1 MNTRKN
7 NNMNKEMQK
16 RYGHLLDKYINAGI
30 HPDPVFHKETREYI
44 KDVENGRYGHLLDDV
59 PDPLQKMHDIMIRL
73 QDDAFER
80 RKRKNEE
87 EERAELIAKG
97 RIQVEKI
104 NEKKHADRIRS
115 FADGLI
121 ERKKAKI
128 EAEAAQRAEEE
139 RRAREE
145 QKRIERF
152 RHLTDSLNETREIT
166 ARAKEVMERRKKQE
180 EEHNRQMEWYRNQKR
195 G

>member
-1 MNTRKN
+1 MNTNKN
-7 NNMNKEMQK
+7 DRNKEMHE
-16 RYGHLLDKYINAGI
+16 RYGHLLDKYINAGN
-30 HPDPVFHKETREYI
+30 HPNPVFHKGTGEYI
-44 KDVENGRYGHLLDDV
+44 KDVENGRYGHLLDHV
-59 PDPLQKMHDIMIRL
+59 SDPLQKMYDSMIRL
-73 QDDAFER
+73 HADASER

-97 RIQVEKI
+97 RIQAEKI
-104 NEKKHADRIRS
+104 NEKKHADRINS

-145 QKRIERF
+145 KERIERF
-152 RHLTDSLNETREIT
+152 RHLTGSMDKTREIT
-166 ARAKEVMERRKKQE
+166 ARAEEAMERRKKQE
-180 EEHNRQMEWYRNQKR
+180 KEHNRQMEWYRSQRK